1 MSERSTIWQWI
12 NRLFDPDQEERMKRF
27 EERLERNPARELEV
41 QNIRLIIL
49 QRYDPEEAA
58 LEIVERYF
66 PEQQSRSEPQAE
78 RAG

>member
-27 EERLERNPARELEV
+27 EERLERNPVRECEV
-41 QNIRLIIL
+41 QKIHRIIL
-49 QRYDPEEAA
+49 EREDAEDAA

-78 RAG
+78 GAG

>member
-27 EERLERNPARELEV
+27 KERLERNPARELEV
-41 QNIRLIIL
+41 QTIQKIIL
-49 QRYDPEEAA
+49 EREDAEDAA

-66 PEQQSRSEPQAE
+66 PEQRS
-78 RAG
+78 

>member
-27 EERLERNPARELEV
+27 EERLKRNPARELEV
-41 QNIRLIIL
+41 QTIQKIIL
-49 QRYDPEEAA
+49 EREDSEDAA